1 MQVRRPGRGGVSR
14 RVLVFSQPLRVAF
27 PTIAKTEKYEFYKFL
42 QEKHFYG
49 GEGGVTRAERK
60 WILDIEH
67 LADT

>member
-1 MQVRRPGRGGVSR
+1 M
-14 RVLVFSQPLRVAF
+14 FSQPLRVAF

-42 QEKHFYG
+42 QEKGFYV